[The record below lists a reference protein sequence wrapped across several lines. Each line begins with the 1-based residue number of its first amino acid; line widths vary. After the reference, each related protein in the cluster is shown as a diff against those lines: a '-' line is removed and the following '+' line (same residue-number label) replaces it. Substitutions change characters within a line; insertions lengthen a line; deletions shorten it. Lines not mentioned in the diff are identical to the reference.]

1 MQLLHSLISMV
12 NHSGTLESY
21 GGTSSYT
28 LCLSCVC
35 GLVSFPHHQ
44 HLRVSPVMTEVVRV
58 VEGSRRQALRVTW
71 EHGRLTH
78 VVETQVQHADSL
90 QAWGAAQFSH
100 SKKS

>member
-1 MQLLHSLISMV
+1 
-12 NHSGTLESY
+12 
-21 GGTSSYT
+21 
-28 LCLSCVC
+28 
-35 GLVSFPHHQ
+35 
-44 HLRVSPVMTEVVRV
+44 MTEVVRV

-100 SKKS
+100 SKKSSFLPLKTYKTPAAMLSYSVF